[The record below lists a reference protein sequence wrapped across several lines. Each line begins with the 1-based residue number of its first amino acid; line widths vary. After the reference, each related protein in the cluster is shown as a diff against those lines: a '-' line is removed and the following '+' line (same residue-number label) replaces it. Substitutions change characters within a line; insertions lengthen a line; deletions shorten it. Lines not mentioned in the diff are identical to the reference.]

1 MARAILIVCDSF
13 GLGGAPDA
21 ARYGDEGAN
30 TLGHIADT
38 RASSP
43 QGPLRLPFLTSL
55 GLGQAARLATGRVPA
70 GLEAPASKGLYGSA
84 CETSLGKDTPSG
96 HWEIAGVP
104 VLFDWG
110 YFPDTVPSFPIELT
124 EAIIREG
131 KLPGLLGNKHASG
144 TVILDDLGQE
154 HVRTGKPIIYTSA
167 DSVCQIA
174 AHEEHFGLER
184 LYDLCKLTRRL
195 IEPYNIGRV
204 IARPFIGEN
213 GHYTRTGNRHD
224 YAVPPPEP
232 TLLDALKAEGRTVIG
247 IGKIADIFANRGI
260 TASFPAHGNEAL
272 FETALHHWQTVPDG
286 GLLFANLID
295 FDSLYGH
302 RRDALGYAQALE
314 ALDQAL
320 PRLASLLKPGDVVI
334 LTADHGC
341 DPTWHGT
348 DHTREQ
354 VPVLAFGPGL
364 TPRSIGVR
372 ESFADIAASLA
383 QHLGLAPQPHG
394 TSFL

>member
-30 TLGHIADT
+30 TLGHIADV
-38 RASSP
+38 RANSP

-124 EAIIREG
+124 DAIIREG

-144 TVILDDLGQE
+144 TVILDELGQE

-174 AHEEHFGLER
+174 THEEHFGLER

-232 TLLDALKAEGRTVIG
+232 TLLDALKAEGRSVIG
-247 IGKIADIFANRGI
+247 IGKIADIFANSGI
-260 TASFPAHGNEAL
+260 TASFAAHGNEAL
-272 FETALHHWQTVPDG
+272 FETALHHWQTLPDG

-302 RRDALGYAQALE
+302 RRDALGYATALE

-320 PRLASLLKPGDVVI
+320 PRLERLLKPGDIVI

-341 DPTWHGT
+341 DPTWRGT

-354 VPVLAFGPGL
+354 VPVLVFGPGL

-372 ESFADIAASLA
+372 ESFADIAASIA
-383 QHLGLAPQPHG
+383 SHLRLAPLPHG